1 MLEIGKTLI
10 SLDVLQ
16 KRFCCDLS
24 ACKGACCIHGDS
36 GAPLNED
43 EKEVLKKVYPD
54 VKKFMREEGIK
65 AVEEQGLSIVDSEGD
80 TVTPLINKGECAF
93 VVFENGVSLC
103 AIEMAHKSG
112 IIDWLKPLSCHLYP
126 IRIKSYKSFDAVNFD
141 TWDICYSA
149 LEKGRGLG
157 LPAYVFVKDALIR
170 AYGQDWFD
178 QLDYAAKNL
187 NLDEL

>member
-24 ACKGACCIHGDS
+24 ACKGACCVHGDS
-36 GAPLNED
+36 GAPLTDD
-43 EKEVLKKVYPD
+43 EKDILKKVYPD
-54 VKKFMREEGIK
+54 VKEFMSDKGIK
-65 AVEEQGLSIVDSEGD
+65 AIEEQGLSIVDSEGD

-112 IIDWLKPLSCHLYP
+112 KIDWLKPLSCHLYP

-141 TWDICYSA
+141 TWDICDPA
-149 LEKGRGLG
+149 LTKGRDLN
-157 LPAYVFVKDALIR
+157 LPVYIFVKDALIR
-170 AYGQDWFD
+170 AYGQDWFEK
-178 QLDYAAKNL
+178 LDYAAKNL

>member
-24 ACKGACCIHGDS
+24 ACKGACCVHGDS

-43 EKEVLKKVYPD
+43 EKEILKKVYPD

-65 AVEEQGLSIVDSEGD
+65 AVEEQGVSVVDSEGD

-141 TWDICYSA
+141 TWDICSPA
-149 LEKGRGLG
+149 LKKGRGLG

-170 AYGQDWFD
+170 AYGEDWFD